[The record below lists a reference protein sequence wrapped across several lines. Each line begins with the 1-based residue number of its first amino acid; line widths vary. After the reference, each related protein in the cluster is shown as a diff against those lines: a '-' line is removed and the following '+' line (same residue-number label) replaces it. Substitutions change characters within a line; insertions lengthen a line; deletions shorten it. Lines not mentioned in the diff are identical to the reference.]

1 MAVRRPLKLD
11 GSNNLV
17 EMSDADINAIKA
29 QCLYLYGASPSVNLS
44 QVASGGNLGT
54 INDTRKTAG
63 AYSTS
68 TTAFVAETSTAEPGT
83 VTVSY
88 ARTSSAS
95 DNTTEPADTS
105 SVAFPL
111 FNNSGNIQSMT
122 ATDLYDTFIY
132 SAIDTLTD
140 GSDRPGTY
148 RIHTAT
154 SLTGHTL
161 VSATPVF
168 SDTRANTSLYTAAGI
183 PEATDQ
189 PFTVTDFYLFKVNA
203 GSATAYTVP
212 MYARS
217 ADYNLQQYSTASFD
231 TLLQNFMRH
240 AASEV
245 VGTRISYNI
254 NGTGNNRGSGMTDT
268 ILNGA
273 GNYQQLFVNADDYRS
288 QEFPDGTAITAAT
301 YYLRI
306 TQT

>member
-1 MAVRRPLKLD
+1 
-11 GSNNLV
+11 
-17 EMSDADINAIKA
+17 MSDADINAIKA

-44 QVASGGNLGT
+44 QVASGGTLGT
-54 INDTRKTAG
+54 IYDTRKTAG
-63 AYSTS
+63 AYSTNI
-68 TTAFVAETSTAEPGT
+68 TAFVAETSTAEPGT

-111 FNNSGNIQSMT
+111 FNDSGNIKSMT

-168 SDTRANTSLYTAAGI
+168 SDTRADTSLYSAAGI
-183 PEATDQ
+183 AEALDQ
-189 PFTVTDFYLFKVNA
+189 PFTVTNFYLFKVNA

-273 GNYQQLFVNADDYRS
+273 GNYQTYLVNVDDYRS

>member
-54 INDTRKTAG
+54 IYDTRRTAG
-63 AYSTS
+63 GWAQSA
-68 TTAFVAETSTAEPGT
+68 TAFVPETSTAEPGT
-83 VTVSY
+83 VTVGY
-88 ARTSSAS
+88 ARISQANVATGQ
-95 DNTTEPADTS
+95 PADTS

-111 FNNSGNIQSMT
+111 FNNGGNIQAMT

-132 SAIDTLTD
+132 SAIDTLTNGAD
-140 GSDRPGTY
+140 QPGTY
-148 RIHTAT
+148 RIHTTT
-154 SLTGHTL
+154 SLAGHTL

-168 SDTRANTSLYTAAGI
+168 SDTRANTGLYTAAGI
-183 PEATDQ
+183 PEAVDQ
-189 PFTVTDFYLFKVNA
+189 PFTVTNYYLFIVNA
-203 GSATAYTVP
+203 GSSTAYTVP

-217 ADYNLQQYSTASFD
+217 ADYNLQQYSTGGFN

-240 AASEV
+240 AASAV

-254 NGTGNNRGSGMTDT
+254 NGAGAIRGSGMANTV
-268 ILNGA
+268 LNGA
-273 GNYQQLFVNADDYRS
+273 GLYQQLFVNADDYRS
-288 QEFPDGTAITAAT
+288 QEFPNGTATTAGTAF
-301 YYLRI
+301 LRI
-306 TQT
+306 TQV